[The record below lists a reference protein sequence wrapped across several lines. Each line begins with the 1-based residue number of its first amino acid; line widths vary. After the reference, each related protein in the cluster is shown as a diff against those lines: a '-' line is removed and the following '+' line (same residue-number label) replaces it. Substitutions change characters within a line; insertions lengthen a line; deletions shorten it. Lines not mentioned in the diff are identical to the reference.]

1 MSQPTVAEYVLAR
14 LSQLGIDRVFG
25 VPGDYA
31 FSIDDGVEN
40 VPGLQWVG
48 CANEL
53 NAAYAADGYARIR
66 GAAIL
71 TTTYGVGELSALNG
85 VMGSKAHRLPVFHL
99 VGMPSERIQRLGLV
113 THHNLGDTVYDR
125 FQPISAAACCV
136 SAVMTPDNCIDE
148 LERVIREALRQSMP
162 AYIVISEANGLMPV
176 FGEPVQGRPLGEVKR
191 QRSEPRELEAV
202 VTAVLTKLAAA
213 TNPVALVT
221 ATVVRYGLREM
232 ATELVT
238 KLDIPVAVTPND
250 KGTIDESLPQY
261 LGLYAGNSSQPV
273 AVRDA
278 VEQAD
283 LVLDIGGA
291 VLTELNTGMWS
302 DMLDARRAV
311 CIHDNW
317 VRIGGSSVFLN
328 VAIDDVLSALL
339 RRVEPSKSER
349 SASERLLPLVGS
361 GDDPTSSANFYPR
374 LQRRIKD
381 GDTLLVETGTCMMHL
396 NGMQMPAGVGVEGQ
410 GLWGSIGWATP
421 ACLGVA
427 LAKTAGRTWLVT
439 GDGSHQLTLNEIAV
453 MGRYGIKPVIFVLN
467 NNLYGI
473 EVVISEWGHP
483 YDDLAPVEYHLL
495 PAAFGCTGWLSVRVT
510 TVAELDEALNAIDS
524 HDGGCYIEVM
534 IPAAESEPLSAE
546 VIERGYKL
554 HPPVPD

>member
-14 LSQLGIDRVFG
+14 LAQLGIDRVFG

-40 VPGLQWVG
+40 VPGLHWVG

-136 SAVMTPDNCIDE
+136 SAVMTPDNCIAE

-176 FGEPVQGRPLGEVKR
+176 IGEPVQGRPLEEVKR
-191 QRSEPRELEAV
+191 QRSEPRELEAAI
-202 VTAVLTKLAAA
+202 TAVLARLAAA
-213 TNPVALVT
+213 TNPIALVT
-221 ATVVRYGLREM
+221 ATVARYGLREM

-283 LVLDIGGA
+283 FVLDIGGA
-291 VLTELNTGMWS
+291 VLTELNTGLWS
-302 DMLDARRAV
+302 DMLDMHRAA

-328 VAIDDVLSALL
+328 VAIDDMVSALL
-339 RRVEPSKSER
+339 QRVEPKKSAR

-361 GDDPTSSANFYPR
+361 GDDPTSSANLYPR
-374 LQRRIKD
+374 LQRRIKA
-381 GDTLLVETGTCMMHL
+381 GDTLLVETGSCMMHL

-483 YDDLAPVEYHLL
+483 YDDLAPVQYHLL
-495 PAAFGCTGWLSVRVT
+495 PAAFGCAGWLSVRVT
-510 TVAELDEALNAIDS
+510 TVAELDEALDAIDR
-524 HDGGCYIEVM
+524 HDGGCYVEVM
-534 IPAAESEPLSAE
+534 IPAAESQPFAAE
-546 VIERGYKL
+546 VIERAYKL

>member
-1 MSQPTVAEYVLAR
+1 MSQPTVAQYVLAR
-14 LSQLGIDRVFG
+14 LAQLGIDRVFG

-31 FSIDDGVEN
+31 FSIDDAVEE
-40 VPGLQWVG
+40 VPGLHWVG

-125 FQPISAAACCV
+125 FQSISAEACCV
-136 SAVMTPDNCIDE
+136 SAVLTPDNCIDE

-176 FGEPVQGRPLGEVKR
+176 IGKPVEGRPLGEVKR
-191 QRSEPRELEAV
+191 QRSEPGELEAA
-202 VTAVLTKLAAA
+202 VTAVLAKLAAA
-213 TNPVALVT
+213 KNPIALVT
-221 ATVVRYGLREM
+221 ATVARYGIRDM
-232 ATELVT
+232 VTELVR

-261 LGLYAGNSSQPV
+261 LGLYAGASSQP
-273 AVRDA
+273 ATVRDA

-283 LVLDIGGA
+283 FVLDIGGA
-291 VLTELNTGMWS
+291 VLTELNTGLWS
-302 DMLDARRAV
+302 DVPDMSRAG

-317 VRIGGSSVFLN
+317 VRLGGSSVYIN
-328 VAIDDVLSALL
+328 VAIDDVVSELL
-339 RRVEPSKSER
+339 ERVEPKTSAR

-361 GDDPTSSANFYPR
+361 DGDPTSSASLYPR
-374 LQRRIKD
+374 LQRRIKA
-381 GDTLLVETGTCMMHL
+381 GDTLVVETGTCMMHL
-396 NGMQMPAGVGVEGQ
+396 NGMQIPTRVGVEGQ

-427 LAKTAGRTWLVT
+427 LAKTSGRTWLVT

-453 MGRYGIKPVIFVLN
+453 MGRYGVKPVIFVLN

-473 EVVISEWGHP
+473 EVIISEWGHS
-483 YDDLAPVEYHLL
+483 YDDLAPVQYHLL
-495 PAAFGCTGWLSVRVT
+495 PAAFGCTGWFSAKVT
-510 TVAELDEALNAIDS
+510 TVAELDAALDVIER
-524 HDGGCYIEVM
+524 HDGGCYVEVM
-534 IPAAESEPLSAE
+534 IPAEESQPLPAE

-554 HPPVPD
+554 RPPAPS